1 MKPLFARAAV
11 LRAVLITVLFG
22 ASTAHAEWYTDQQE
36 KMGTRVSIQVWL
48 DDDAAAVATAAEM
61 LRQGMAE
68 FDRIEAQMSTYIES
82 SEMSRI
88 NRLAASGPQPVTP
101 ELFALLTRAL
111 EISELTEG
119 AFDISY
125 DSVGQLYDF
134 RAGVRPDP
142 TEIAAQLPTINYR
155 HIELDPEQQTVR
167 FAVPGVRINLGGIA
181 KGYAVEQV
189 IELLA
194 AAGVKHALANA
205 GGDTRIL
212 GDRVGKPWIV
222 GVRDPNDAQAIF
234 TRMALADEAISTSGD
249 YERFFVEDGQRYHH
263 ILSPSSGAPAAG
275 VRSVSVVGPNA
286 TVTDALSTSVFV
298 MGPQRGLELIARLT
312 DYEALVITDDE
323 YFYSE
328 GLSPD

>member
-1 MKPLFARAAV
+1 MQL
-11 LRAVLITVLFG
+11 LLNRAVAWCCGLVCAALVAG
-22 ASTAHAEWYTDQQE
+22 TARAEWYTDQQE
-36 KMGTRVSIQVWL
+36 KMGTSVSIQVWL
-48 DDDAAAVATAAEM
+48 PDDGAAAVRAAE
-61 LRQGMAE
+61 LLHRGMAE

-88 NRLAASGPQPVTP
+88 NRLAASGPQSVTP
-101 ELFALLTRAL
+101 ELFALLIRAQ

-134 RAGVRPDP
+134 RAGLRPDEA
-142 TEIAAQLPTINYR
+142 EIAAQLPAINYR
-155 HIELDPEQQTVR
+155 NIVLDPEQQTVE

-194 AAGVKHALANA
+194 EAGVKHALANA

-222 GVRDPNDAQAIF
+222 GVRDPNDARAIF

-263 ILSPSSGAPAAG
+263 IISPSSGVPATG

-298 MGPQRGLELIARLT
+298 MGPERGLKLIAELT
-312 DYEALVITDDE
+312 DYEALVITDEE
-323 YFYSE
+323 YFYSA